1 MSNFV
6 TEEQE
11 LMRQVAREFAT
22 QEVEPRAI
30 AIDKYDEFPADL
42 VQRAAELNFFGLM
55 IPEKYG
61 GLGSD
66 ITTTCLVLEE
76 IAKASP
82 ALAGFLSVQIA
93 LCPVAVNVAGTE
105 AQKQKYLV
113 PSARGENLMALSQ
126 TEPSGVGN
134 LGAHQTVLTADGDGY
149 RLNGL
154 KIFCTQ
160 GSATV
165 YLVSA
170 KTSLNGQDGYGE
182 VIVEKGMPGFEIG
195 KYEEK
200 LGWRGSQTGTIL
212 FKDVYIPKE
221 NVLGGLLTG
230 NQDIGLGSLTGNLG
244 HSASSLGC
252 AEGLL
257 AKTIKYAKERNL
269 YGVPMHMLQPM
280 GYWLADSHA
289 KIEACRS
296 LLYTTT
302 RLFDE
307 YRFNPDMVMA
317 TKIYVCETA
326 KEVCDRLLQM
336 WGGSGIMTDVGIN
349 RYLRDARTN
358 TIAEGASE
366 ILMTAISQSILQR
379 EAVFA

>member
-1 MSNFV
+1 MSHFI

-11 LMRQVAREFAT
+11 LMRNVAREFA
-22 QEVEPRAI
+22 QNEVEPRANH
-30 AIDKYDEFPADL
+30 IDKYDEFPADL
-42 VQRAAELNFFGLM
+42 VKRAAELNFFGLM
-55 IPEKYG
+55 IPEEYG

-66 ITTTCLVLEE
+66 MTTTCIVLEE

-93 LCPVAVNVAGTE
+93 LCPVAVNVAGTDE
-105 AQKQKYLV
+105 QKQKYLV
-113 PSARGENLMALSQ
+113 PSAKGENLMALSQ

-134 LGAHQTVLTADGDGY
+134 IAAHETVLTADGDGY

-160 GSATV
+160 GNASV
-165 YLVSA
+165 FLVAA
-170 KTSLNGQDGYGE
+170 KTSEGGQTGYGE

-221 NVLGGLLTG
+221 NILGGLLSG
-230 NQDIGLGSLTGNLG
+230 NMDIGIGSLSGNLG

-252 AEGLL
+252 MEGLFE
-257 AKTIKYAKERNL
+257 KTVKYVKERNL
-269 YGVPMHMLQPM
+269 YGVPMAMLQPIS
-280 GYWLADSHA
+280 YWLADA
-289 KIEACRS
+289 YMKIETCRS
-296 LLYTTT
+296 LLYTTAQM
-302 RLFDE
+302 FDQ
-307 YRFNPDMVMA
+307 YNLNPNMVM
-317 TKIYVCETA
+317 TCKVHICETA
-326 KEVCDRLLQM
+326 VQVCTNLLQM
-336 WGGSGIMTDVGIN
+336 WGGHGIMTDVGVH

-366 ILMTAISQSILQR
+366 ILMSAIAQSILQ
-379 EAVFA
+379 

>member
-1 MSNFV
+1 MSHFI

-11 LMRQVAREFAT
+11 LMRNVAREFA
-22 QEVEPRAI
+22 QNEVEPRANH
-30 AIDKYDEFPADL
+30 IDKYDEFPADL
-42 VQRAAELNFFGLM
+42 VKRAAELNFFGLM
-55 IPEKYG
+55 IPEEYG

-66 ITTTCLVLEE
+66 MTTTCIVLEE

-93 LCPVAVNVAGTE
+93 LCPVAVNVAGTDE
-105 AQKQKYLV
+105 QKQKYLV
-113 PSARGENLMALSQ
+113 PSAKGENLMALSQ

-134 LGAHQTVLTADGDGY
+134 IAAHETVLTADGDGY

-160 GSATV
+160 GNASV
-165 YLVSA
+165 FLVAA
-170 KTSLNGQDGYGE
+170 KTSEGGQTGYGE

-221 NVLGGLLTG
+221 NILGGLLSG
-230 NQDIGLGSLTGNLG
+230 NMDIGIGSLSGNLG

-252 AEGLL
+252 MEGLFE
-257 AKTIKYAKERNL
+257 KTVKYVKERNL
-269 YGVPMHMLQPM
+269 YGVPMAMLQPIS
-280 GYWLADSHA
+280 YWLADA
-289 KIEACRS
+289 YMKIETCRS

-302 RLFDE
+302 QMFDQ
-307 YRFNPDMVMA
+307 YNLNPNMVM
-317 TKIYVCETA
+317 TCKVHICETA
-326 KEVCDRLLQM
+326 VQVCTNLLQM
-336 WGGSGIMTDVGIN
+336 WGGHGIMTDVGVH

-366 ILMTAISQSILQR
+366 ILMSAIAQSILQ
-379 EAVFA
+379 

>member
-1 MSNFV
+1 MSHFI

-11 LMRQVAREFAT
+11 LMRNVAREFA
-22 QEVEPRAI
+22 QNEVEPRANH
-30 AIDKYDEFPADL
+30 IDKYDEFPADL
-42 VQRAAELNFFGLM
+42 VKRAAELNFFGLM
-55 IPEKYG
+55 IPEEYG

-66 ITTTCLVLEE
+66 MTTTCIVLEE

-93 LCPVAVNVAGTE
+93 LCPVAVNVAGTDE
-105 AQKQKYLV
+105 QKQKYLV
-113 PSARGENLMALSQ
+113 PSAKGENLMALSQ

-134 LGAHQTVLTADGDGY
+134 IAAHETVLTADGDGY

-160 GSATV
+160 GNASV
-165 YLVSA
+165 FLVAA
-170 KTSLNGQDGYGE
+170 KTSEGGQTGYGE

-221 NVLGGLLTG
+221 NILGGLLSG
-230 NQDIGLGSLTGNLG
+230 NMDIGIGSLSGNLG

-252 AEGLL
+252 MEGLFE
-257 AKTIKYAKERNL
+257 KTVKYVKERNL
-269 YGVPMHMLQPM
+269 YGVPMAMLQPIS
-280 GYWLADSHA
+280 YWLADA
-289 KIEACRS
+289 YMKIETCRS

-302 RLFDE
+302 QMFDQ
-307 YRFNPDMVMA
+307 YNLNPNMVM
-317 TKIYVCETA
+317 TCKVHICETA
-326 KEVCDRLLQM
+326 VQVCNNLLQM
-336 WGGSGIMTDVGIN
+336 WGGHGIMTDVGVH

-366 ILMTAISQSILQR
+366 ILMSAIAQSILQ
-379 EAVFA
+379 

>member
-1 MSNFV
+1 MSHFI

-11 LMRQVAREFAT
+11 LMRNVAREFA
-22 QEVEPRAI
+22 QNEVEPRANH
-30 AIDKYDEFPADL
+30 IDKYDEFPADL
-42 VQRAAELNFFGLM
+42 VKRAADLNFFGLM
-55 IPEKYG
+55 IPEEYG

-66 ITTTCLVLEE
+66 MTTTCIVLEE

-93 LCPVAVNVAGTE
+93 LCPVAVNVAGTDE
-105 AQKQKYLV
+105 QKQKYLV
-113 PSARGENLMALSQ
+113 PSAKGENLMALSQ

-134 LGAHQTVLTADGDGY
+134 IAAHETVLTADGDGY

-154 KIFCTQ
+154 KIFCSQ
-160 GSATV
+160 GNASV
-165 YLVSA
+165 FLVAA
-170 KTSLNGQDGYGE
+170 KTSEGGQTGYGE

-221 NVLGGLLTG
+221 NILGGLLSG
-230 NQDIGLGSLTGNLG
+230 NMDIGIGSLSGNLG

-252 AEGLL
+252 MEGLFE
-257 AKTIKYAKERNL
+257 KTVKYVKERNL
-269 YGVPMHMLQPM
+269 YGVPMAMLQPIS
-280 GYWLADSHA
+280 YWLADA
-289 KIEACRS
+289 YMKIETCRS

-302 RLFDE
+302 QMFDQ
-307 YRFNPDMVMA
+307 YNLNPNMVM
-317 TKIYVCETA
+317 TCKVHICETA
-326 KEVCDRLLQM
+326 VQVCSNLLQM
-336 WGGSGIMTDVGIN
+336 WGGHGIMTDVGVH

-366 ILMTAISQSILQR
+366 ILMSAIAQSILQ
-379 EAVFA
+379 